1 MGIDAESAAI
11 NTGSV
16 WAPYQEFTYTVPA
29 GSYQRVN
36 YVTDNFVLL
45 ETSANGA
52 LEVNFGGAMN
62 QTNFTTGIQYRLT
75 EAVPYVQLH
84 NSSDSPLTVHFALGV
99 GEVKDNRLSLVG
111 QINTTSTYNNF
122 ATKRYVFPS
131 SGVLE
136 FSVAAEKIIIQNSG
150 SENLYIGAANGFLV
164 SPTGSMDLELNGT
177 FSLYGTATN
186 TVVVGALSA
195 LPVVLPDDN
204 STTLNGNTVVE
215 LAGGVKPMAN
225 DSVEAGGL

>member
-16 WAPYQEFTYTVPA
+16 WAPYQEFTYTIPA
-29 GSYQRVN
+29 GSYHRVN

-45 ETSANGA
+45 EVSANGA

-62 QTNFTTGIQYRLT
+62 QTNFTAGIQYRLT
-75 EAVPYVQLH
+75 EAVPYIQMH
-84 NSSDSPLTVHFALGV
+84 NRSEQPLTVHFALGV
-99 GEVKDNRLSLVG
+99 GEVRDNRLSLVG
-111 QINTTSTYNNF
+111 QVNTTNTYSSF
-122 ATKRYVFPS
+122 ATKRYVFPT

-136 FSVAAEKIIIQNSG
+136 FSIAAEKIIVQNSG
-150 SENLYIGAANGFLV
+150 ADNLYVGASNGFLV
-164 SPTGSMDLELNGT
+164 SPSGSMDLELNGT
-177 FSLYGTATN
+177 FSLYGTSTN

-204 STTLNGNTVVE
+204 STDANTQKVVD
-215 LAGGVKPMAN
+215 LGGITVRP
-225 DSVEAGGL
+225 